1 MNPERIPNHL
11 IHEKS
16 PYLLSHAYNPV
27 DWHPWG
33 EEAFQAARDQGKL
46 VFLSIGYHSCH
57 WCHVMERESFED
69 PEVAKLLNSS
79 FISVKVDREERKD
92 VDSAYMKVCQAM
104 TGSGGWPLNLFLTP
118 DRKPLYAGTYFPKR
132 SMGGRPGL
140 METASAIRDLYREDK
155 DRLLE
160 EAEEI
165 TRKIKSMETRV
176 PGSLPEDFP
185 VMLRDAFRKS
195 YDREWG
201 GFSGAPKFPVPSQ
214 LLYLLDSEDPELE
227 AMALFTLDRMLQ
239 GGLWDHIG
247 GGFFR
252 YSTDRFWLIPHFE
265 KMLYDNSLMMD
276 VLAKAYQRRPDP
288 SYREAAMGI
297 KTFLVR
303 ELMDPSGGFYTA
315 LDADSE
321 GAEGRYYVFT
331 REELIRLFGEEEGKA
346 FCHRFGVTEK
356 GNFEGWN
363 HLYLKDGESVTGSL
377 QPMIQQVLDY
387 RSSRIP
393 PATDDKILTLCN
405 GLAIHGFLSLYE
417 TFDDPES
424 LNLALS
430 ADAYLALH
438 MEKPEG
444 LLVGTYQGEGHIR
457 ATLEDYGAVI
467 RSLIRLHQVTQEE
480 SFLQRAAHLTDRAIT
495 LFWDGKQGGFFTGA
509 LDNPLL
515 FDNPK
520 EVFDGAIPSGNSL
533 MAENL
538 FYLSLLLDSG
548 NYREQLRELEDAF
561 SGRLR
566 RYGIHSAFFLRVLM
580 LRKKGERLLRIY
592 VPDEEKKKEVL
603 RDFSPSSMMELY
615 PYDAWQ
621 LLVRPKECP
630 EGFPVLSYCSG
641 GACGLPVPLS
651 NLSSPSGLG

>member
-1 MNPERIPNHL
+1 MNQKRNPNHL

-27 DWHPWG
+27 DWYPWG

-46 VFLSIGYHSCH
+46 VFLSVGYHSCH

-69 PEVAKLLNSS
+69 PEVAELLNGS
-79 FISVKVDREERKD
+79 FISIKVDREERKD

-104 TGSGGWPLNLFLTP
+104 TGSGGWPLNVFLTP
-118 DRKPLYAGTYFPKR
+118 ERNPLYAGTYFPKR

-140 METASAIRDLYREDK
+140 MEVAAAIRNLYREDR
-155 DRLLE
+155 DQLLSE
-160 EAEEI
+160 GEKI
-165 TRKIKSMETRV
+165 TQKIKDMETSI
-176 PGSLPEDFP
+176 PGALPEDFP
-185 VMLRDAFRKS
+185 AMLRDSFRKS

-214 LLYLLDSEDPELE
+214 LLYLLDSGDPELE
-227 AMALFTLDRMLQ
+227 TMALFTLDRMLQ
-239 GGLWDHIG
+239 GGLWDHVG

-276 VLAKAYQRRPDP
+276 VLTKAYLKRPDS
-288 SYREAAMGI
+288 SYREAAMSI

-303 ELMDPSGGFYTA
+303 ELRNPEGGFYTA

-321 GAEGRYYVFT
+321 GVEGRYYVFS
-331 REELIRLFGEEEGKA
+331 RDELIRLLGEKDGEA
-346 FCHRFGVTEK
+346 FCHRFGVTKK

-363 HLYLKDGESVTGSL
+363 HLYLKEAENQIDHLKAS
-377 QPMIQQVLDY
+377 IQKVLDY
-387 RSSRIP
+387 RSLRVP
-393 PATDDKILTLCN
+393 PAADDKILTLCN
-405 GLAIHGFLSLYE
+405 GLAIHGLLSLYE
-417 TFDDPES
+417 VFEDAEA

-438 MEKPEG
+438 MEKAEG
-444 LLVGTYQGEGHIR
+444 LLVGVYQGEGRIP
-457 ATLEDYGAVI
+457 ATLEDYGAMI
-467 RSLIRLHQVTQEE
+467 RGLIHLHQVTQEE
-480 SFLQRAAHLTDRAIT
+480 SFLQRAAHLMDLAIT

-509 LDNPLL
+509 LNNPLL

-548 NYREQLRELEDAF
+548 DYRKLLQKLEDAF
-561 SGRLR
+561 SGRLH
-566 RYGIHSAFFLRVLM
+566 RYGIHSAFFLRILM
-580 LRKKGERLLRIY
+580 IRKKGERLLRVC

-603 RDFSPSSMMELY
+603 RDFSPSSLRNQF

-621 LLVRPKECP
+621 LLIRPEECP
-630 EGFPVLSYCSG
+630 DGDPMLSYCSG
-641 GACGLPVPLS
+641 GACGLPAPLS
-651 NLSSPSGLG
+651 NPSSPFGRG